1 MAGRMEERPKF
12 DARLED
18 GVAYFEEMLKIMPED
33 RTTLEFLVVAY
44 EQMGKQEKSENA
56 LVSLT
61 NLLIRQDDLTAA
73 EALLPRLEAAGNAA
87 AKVLALRVKR
97 LVAPAP
103 DLTPEVPKTLS
114 ETEIIAELSRKA
126 IESEILLVR
135 DCVTGGALAA
145 ADAETVEQQLRDSPN
160 DGRLFLISAL
170 SILEKENQT
179 AFEKALA
186 YLADRTGLAPVP
198 LEAFEPRK
206 DLAAGFPADL
216 MRVRGFVP
224 FAKLGETVLVAMLN
238 PLDDELRAQ
247 LSEGRKCNFYL
258 ASASAVEQHLAKFFE
273 GEEKA

>member
-1 MAGRMEERPKF
+1 MEEQPKF
-12 DARLED
+12 DARLEE
-18 GVAYFEEMLKIMPED
+18 GVSYFEEMLKIMPED

-44 EQMGKQEKSENA
+44 EQMGQREKSENA
-56 LVSLT
+56 LVSLA
-61 NLLIRQDDLTAA
+61 NLLIKQNDLTAA
-73 EALLPRLEAAGNAA
+73 EALLPRLESAALSA

-97 LVAPAP
+97 LIAPAP
-103 DLTPEVPKTLS
+103 DLTPEVPKALTES
-114 ETEIIAELSRKA
+114 EIIAEISRKA
-126 IESEILLVR
+126 VESEISLVR
-135 DCVTGGALAA
+135 DGLAQGALTA
-145 ADAETVEQQLRDSPN
+145 ADAETVEQQLKDSPA

-170 SILEKENQT
+170 SILEKENQ
-179 AFEKALA
+179 AAAEKALA
-186 YLADRTGLAPVP
+186 YLADRSGLAPVP

-273 GEEKA
+273 GEEKS